1 MSAKRVDTDNDPVG
15 VLQNAA
21 GTVRALVIPF
31 AQNLDDLRA
40 ITELADKTGAI
51 TLLFNPQWNE
61 AGQVVSDFGI
71 GPWRKRSMDFLDTFE
86 TTYSMTELRIG
97 AASTRDPA
105 AGGDFMGTGGV
116 ARILKTHGG
125 QWQVFAMGGD
135 GSSECIRIEADEP
148 TYDYLKTVF
157 VKPEYSLKQRRQG
170 VGPSLEQRLEAA
182 AAARVSFDEDEEDA
196 GSAAAEEEK
205 ATSSSSSSASS
216 SSSSSQLS
224 STKTTAGA
232 VSVDIAGARG
242 GEEGKAVEEVFAE
255 KMKAEK
261 KRVKSTFD
269 WTIASTAEISAAVRA
284 KALTADDCDQL
295 DKSGLRSALTALGL
309 PTSGKLEA
317 MRTRLRN
324 ALLAPDAGDTDW

>member
-31 AQNLDDLRA
+31 AQNLDNLRA

-86 TTYSMTELRIG
+86 KTYSLTELRIG

-135 GSSECIRIEADEP
+135 GSSECIRIEAEEP

-170 VGPSLEQRLEAA
+170 VGPSQEKRLEAA
-182 AAARVSFDEDEEDA
+182 AAARLDSFDE
-196 GSAAAEEEK
+196 
-205 ATSSSSSSASS
+205 SS
-216 SSSSSQLS
+216 SSSSSS
-224 STKTTAGA
+224 PKRTTAGA

-255 KMKAEK
+255 KMKADK
-261 KRVKSTFD
+261 KKVRKSTFD
-269 WTIASTAEISAAVRA
+269 WAIASTAEISAAVRA

-324 ALLAPDAGDTDW
+324 ALLAPDADDTDW

>member
-15 VLQNAA
+15 TLQNAA

-31 AQNLDDLRA
+31 AQNLDDLRRLVS
-40 ITELADKTGAI
+40 LAEKSGALV
-51 TLLFNPQWNE
+51 LLFNPQWNE

-71 GPWRKRSMDFLDTFE
+71 GPWRRRATDFLDTFE
-86 TTYSMTELRIG
+86 TTYSLTEMRIG

-135 GSSECIRIEADEP
+135 GSSECIRVEEEEP

-170 VGPSLEQRLEAA
+170 VGPSMEQRLEAA
-182 AAARVSFDEDEEDA
+182 AAARVA
-196 GSAAAEEEK
+196 
-205 ATSSSSSSASS
+205 SAS
-216 SSSSSQLS
+216 
-224 STKTTAGA
+224 AGTVGA
-232 VSVDIAGARG
+232 TPVDIAGARG
-242 GEEGKAVEEVFAE
+242 GEAGRAVEDVFVANVARN
-255 KMKAEK
+255 KTTKA
-261 KRVKSTFD
+261 FD
-269 WTIASTAEISAAVRA
+269 WSIASVAEISAAVRA
-284 KALTADDCDQL
+284 KAITAEDCEAL
-295 DKSGLRSALTALGL
+295 DKSGLRSALSALGL

-317 MRTRLRN
+317 MRKRLQD
-324 ALLAPDAGDTDW
+324 ALLAPNAGDTDW